1 MATKAE
7 LRTRLQ
13 RRLGLGVVSSVE
25 SERLGEA
32 LNSGIA
38 RALSDGVPGLSHDL
52 FVGSVYGAL
61 ATSGTGADVSAG
73 GTTFTLGVNPLT
85 GKVFPHDILNVV
97 ESGTTT
103 KFLIRDVKD
112 ADEVDVGSPVPK
124 AYNGDTNSTIT
135 RRAIELPSTGQV
147 VGVWRHSGS
156 DTPRAVRLAQEPLFA
171 HADPYKTGT
180 PRFYEQR
187 FSENQGASFISLWP
201 APTSNTDQFTI
212 VQTRFIARL
221 DSDSD
226 TLIFPEEALDAVLER
241 ARMAYITWV
250 GTHASTKVA
259 LASEAVRDSA
269 DSLKNTANSN
279 QVMVKQ

>member
-13 RRLGLGVVSSVE
+13 RRLGLGVVSAVE

-38 RALSDGVPGLSHDL
+38 RALSDGVPGLSHDT
-52 FVGSVYGAL
+52 FVGSVYGAFDL
-61 ATSGTGADVSAG
+61 DSAVTASTGL
-73 GTTFTLGVNPLT
+73 TTFTVVGNPLT
-85 GKVFPHDILNVV
+85 AKVFPHDILNVV
-97 ESGTTT
+97 VSGSTT

-112 ADEVDVGSPVPK
+112 ANEVDVGSPVPLT
-124 AYNGDTNSTIT
+124 YSGDTNSSIT

-171 HADPYKTGT
+171 HADPFKTGT

-212 VQTRFIARL
+212 VQTRFITRL

-226 TLIFPEEALDAVLER
+226 TLTFPEEALDAVLER

-259 LASEAVRDSA
+259 LASDAVRDSA